1 MTGRRGFIEIDLS
14 LGVIGVKG
22 PRFNTKKVTYYDR
35 QRMAD
40 KSYKKLLQHEK
51 RGWIKNLAI
60 IYLKDKIRYEW
71 EVA

>member
-14 LGVIGVKG
+14 PRVIGVRGLK
-22 PRFNTKKVTYYDR
+22 NVTYYDR

-51 RGWIKNLAI
+51 RGWIKNLSI
-60 IYLKDKIRYEW
+60 VYLKDRIRYEW

>member
-14 LGVIGVKG
+14 LGTIELKAH
-22 PRFNTKKVTYYDR
+22 RFKPKKSTYYER
-35 QRMAD
+35 QKLAD

-51 RGWIKNLAI
+51 RGWIKNLTT

>member
-1 MTGRRGFIEIDLS
+1 MTGRKGFIEIDLS
-14 LGVIGVKG
+14 PRVIRVRGLK
-22 PRFNTKKVTYYDR
+22 NVTYYDR

-51 RGWIKNLAI
+51 RGWIKNLTI
-60 IYLKDKIRYEW
+60 VYLKDRIRYEW

>member
-1 MTGRRGFIEIDLS
+1 MTGRKGFIEIDLS
-14 LGVIGVKG
+14 LGVIEVRA
-22 PRFNTKKVTYYDR
+22 PRFNPKKVTYYER

-51 RGWIKNLAI
+51 RGWIKNLTTV
-60 IYLKDKIRYEW
+60 YLKDKIRYEW

>member
-1 MTGRRGFIEIDLS
+1 MTGRKGFIEIDLS
-14 LGVIGVKG
+14 PRVIRVRGLKY
-22 PRFNTKKVTYYDR
+22 VTYYDR

-51 RGWIKNLAI
+51 RGWIKNLTT